1 MTLGSALPAPKP
13 ESRLKTARRTAPATA
28 EAAAPPWCTV
38 CDTDSY
44 IFVETVVEAEPN
56 RSHVVEV
63 SYTCSECDTFYAH
76 AVRLEQL
83 VPEIQREF
91 LSTSAAGLWFS
102 CTHCGEPMTLGRPA
116 EQIIAAPRNTDDP
129 ENPSLLEVYLQTQ
142 VLHCRCGFQME
153 VPRPVG

>member
-1 MTLGSALPAPKP
+1 MTLGSPIPAPK
-13 ESRLKTARRTAPATA
+13 RLTGAAPATSDTGSR
-28 EAAAPPWCTV
+28 PWCTV

-56 RSHVVEV
+56 QSEIVEV

-76 AVRLEQL
+76 AVRLAEL
-83 VPEIQREF
+83 VPEIQAEF

-102 CTHCGEPMTLGRPA
+102 CTHCGEPMTLGRPT
-116 EQIIAAPRNTDDP
+116 ERIIEAPRTTDGP
-129 ENPSLLEVYLQTQ
+129 GSPSLLEVYLQTQ

-153 VPRPVG
+153 VPRHV

>member
-1 MTLGSALPAPKP
+1 MTLGSPIPAPK
-13 ESRLKTARRTAPATA
+13 RLPGATPTTADTGAR
-28 EAAAPPWCTV
+28 PWCTV

-56 RSHVVEV
+56 QSEIVEV

-76 AVRLEQL
+76 AVRLAEL
-83 VPEIQREF
+83 VPEIQTEF

-102 CTHCGEPMTLGRPA
+102 CTHCGEPMTLGRAA
-116 EQIIAAPRNTDDP
+116 ERFIEAPRTTDDP
-129 ENPSLLEVYLQTQ
+129 ETPSLLEVYLQTQ

-153 VPRPVG
+153 VPRHVG